1 MLWDL
6 LYFYSSSFKA
16 SFINNFKDMPLNII
30 QLNQHSMCRPKGKST
45 MRGAQPKFE
54 QMITLYILLWP
65 IPFFPN
71 VLAQR
76 SSLCVDQFFVF
87 LGRIPQPSHGL
98 FIHSC
103 FYSKKKERKKN
114 HLQIISFI
122 IFFLETFSIL
132 RLLVFLYIQKVDL
145 FIHINAL
152 ILKCDKSIH
161 SIIDIKRG
169 HFQQSNWLV

>member
-1 MLWDL
+1 MGLGSSIRCKTLWRIACLTLLWIVWQERNGRIFKDKWRTLEMLWDL

-16 SFINNFKDMPLNII
+16 SFINNFKDIPLNIL

-103 FYSKKKERKKN
+103 FYSKKKKERKITYK
-114 HLQIISFI
+114 SF
-122 IFFLETFSIL
+122 LS
-132 RLLVFLYIQKVDL
+132 
-145 FIHINAL
+145 
-152 ILKCDKSIH
+152 
-161 SIIDIKRG
+161 
-169 HFQQSNWLV
+169 